1 MINRGFVSVHVIV
14 PVSVI
19 LLQSQIGV
27 FNVGNCV
34 YVIVPVRSRVCVI
47 DRVLVSVNVAVSVIL
62 LYSRCKCKSCVC
74 NRSFVSVG

>member
-14 PVSVI
+14 PVS
-19 LLQSQIGV
+19 QRYRCRANIGV

-47 DRVLVSVNVAVSVIL
+47 DRVLVSVNVAVSV
-62 LYSRCKCKSCVC
+62 YSIV
-74 NRSFVSVG
+74 